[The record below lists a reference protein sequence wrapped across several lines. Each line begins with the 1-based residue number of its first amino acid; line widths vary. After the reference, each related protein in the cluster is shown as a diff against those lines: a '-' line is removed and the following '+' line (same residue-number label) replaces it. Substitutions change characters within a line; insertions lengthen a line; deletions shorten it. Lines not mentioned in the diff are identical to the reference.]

1 MARMA
6 RFFHSLW
13 IRWGFLFIFSSL
25 GMSGP
30 LRGWPCLAPT
40 GLPSEDQ
47 WGFLFFIQHRKLGSS
62 PRNGIFE
69 GQSKVPPCGG
79 QRQLFLPE
87 GI

>member
-1 MARMA
+1 MA

-30 LRGWPCLAPT
+30 LRGSPCLAPT

-47 WGFLFFIQHRKLGSS
+47 WGFFAYYAACIYWPIHLGC
-62 PRNGIFE
+62 NAI
-69 GQSKVPPCGG
+69 
-79 QRQLFLPE
+79 L
-87 GI
+87 

>member
-1 MARMA
+1 MA

-47 WGFLFFIQHRKLGSS
+47 WGFFAYYAARIY
-62 PRNGIFE
+62 
-69 GQSKVPPCGG
+69 
-79 QRQLFLPE
+79 
-87 GI
+87 